1 MRVALIYG
9 GRSSEH
15 EVSLR
20 SAASVRTTLAKAGHH
35 VVDMAISAEG
45 RWLSGPDARTLLASG
60 PAPPPD
66 GLHLPDRDTRTILA
80 EVDVVF
86 PVLHGPHGEDG
97 TVQGLLELAGL
108 PYVGSGVLGS
118 ALAMDKAVARPLLQ
132 AAGLP
137 MVAHRTLRL
146 DTAEDVARQDPDA
159 LAADLGLPLF
169 VKPSNMGSSVG
180 VSRVDELAGLLPA
193 LRHAR
198 QFDNKVLVE
207 TAVPNARE
215 LEVSVLGDGNPEASL
230 PGEIRP
236 GNDFYDY
243 DAKYADAGSEL
254 LVPAPVPNEMT
265 TALQAMSIRA
275 FKALDCC
282 GMARVDFLVDPI
294 DHTIHLNEVN
304 TIPGFTSISMY
315 PKMWEASG
323 LSYPDLL
330 NRLLD
335 IAVAR
340 HQRKQRLKTTL

>member
-1 MRVALIYG
+1 M
-9 GRSSEH
+9 
-15 EVSLR
+15 
-20 SAASVRTTLAKAGHH
+20 
-35 VVDMAISAEG
+35 
-45 RWLSGPDARTLLASG
+45 
-60 PAPPPD
+60 
-66 GLHLPDRDTRTILA
+66 
-80 EVDVVF
+80 
-86 PVLHGPHGEDG
+86 
-97 TVQGLLELAGL
+97 
-108 PYVGSGVLGS
+108 
-118 ALAMDKAVARPLLQ
+118 
-132 AAGLP
+132 
-137 MVAHRTLRL
+137 
-146 DTAEDVARQDPDA
+146 
-159 LAADLGLPLF
+159 
-169 VKPSNMGSSVG
+169 
-180 VSRVDELAGLLPA
+180 
-193 LRHAR
+193 
-198 QFDNKVLVE
+198 
-207 TAVPNARE
+207 PNARE
-215 LEVSVLGDGNPEASL
+215 LEVSVLGDCNPEASL

-265 TALQAMSIRA
+265 AALQTMSIRA

-323 LSYPDLL
+323 LSYPNLL

>member
-1 MRVALIYG
+1 MKVALIYG

-20 SAASVRTTLAKAGHH
+20 SAASVRTTLAGAGHDI
-35 VVDMAISAEG
+35 VDMAISPDG
-45 RWLSGPDARTLLASG
+45 RWLTGPEARTLLAAG
-60 PAPPPD
+60 PAPRSEGP
-66 GLHLPDRDTRTILA
+66 HLPDRTTRSALA
-80 EVDVVF
+80 DVEVVF
-86 PVLHGPHGEDG
+86 PILHGPHGEDG

-146 DTAEDVARQDPDA
+146 DTEEDVAQQDPDA
-159 LAADLGLPLF
+159 LAEELGMPLF

-180 VSRVDELAGLLPA
+180 VSRVDAVAGLLPA
-193 LRHAR
+193 LRTAR
-198 QFDNKVLVE
+198 AFDNKVLVE

-215 LEVSVLGDGNPEASL
+215 LEVSVLGDRHPQASL

-236 GNDFYDY
+236 GNEFYDY
-243 DAKYADAGSEL
+243 EAKYADTGSEL
-254 LVPAPVPNEMT
+254 LVPAPVSEEMT
-265 TALQAMSIRA
+265 AALQAMSIRA
-275 FKALDCC
+275 FMTLDCC
-282 GMARVDFLVDPI
+282 GMARVDFLLDPA

-323 LSYPDLL
+323 LPYAELL

-340 HQRKQRLKTTL
+340 HRRRQRLKTTM

>member
-20 SAASVRTTLAKAGHH
+20 SAANVRTTLAKAGHDI
-35 VVDMAISAEG
+35 VDMAISAEG
-45 RWLSGPDARTLLASG
+45 RWLTGPDARTLLAAG
-60 PAPPPD
+60 PVPTPD
-66 GLHLPDRDTRTILA
+66 GPHLPDRDTRRVLA
-80 EVDVVF
+80 EVEVVF

-169 VKPSNMGSSVG
+169 VKPANMGSSVG
-180 VSRVDELAGLLPA
+180 VSRVDALAGLLPA

-207 TAVPNARE
+207 TAVRNARE
-215 LEVSVLGDGNPEASL
+215 LEVSVLGDRNPEASL
-230 PGEIRP
+230 PGEVRP

-243 DAKYADAGSEL
+243 EAKYADTGSEL
-254 LVPAPVPNEMT
+254 LVPAPIPDEMT
-265 TALQAMSIRA
+265 AALQAMSIRA
-275 FKALDCC
+275 FKTLDCC
-282 GMARVDFLVDPI
+282 GMARVDFLVDPL
-294 DHTIHLNEVN
+294 DLTIHLNEVN